1 MFLRIRTIGKNSDK
15 LSYALMKHPSKIFIK
30 NNLSCFF
37 NKYTEQETEIIITC
51 KFEEYK
57 LWRESNAYDIDG
69 YVTDREYA
77 LSSLFLKELKTSF
90 GTAINNS
97 YVEDIIY
104 LKSTIFSFEIKLLPF
119 TTSLPVETIEQL
131 FTGCGEWYSNV
142 LITQLSEDIE
152 YLQNKFKVYS
162 VEYKY
167 VGTISDLFSKMMIL
181 IPTIDNYIHF
191 NPDAELLSNQFEK
204 YGQGWVENH
213 PLQTLILNRFMRYK
227 KKLVEKYFTN
237 TTEKQE
243 TESSLEEKVNLGEY
257 RLRWIE
263 EQIKNLN
270 VTSVVDCGC
279 GSGRLLERLSPNKNL
294 ELYGV
299 DCNPTS
305 IIHAKRHNRKL
316 QDNIWFSSLLYK
328 DEKLLNK
335 DCFVLQ
341 EVIEHMEEFQLNKS
355 IDNIFGYYKPK
366 YVLVTTPNILYNSVF
381 EITGLRHRDH
391 KFEFTIDELADWCG
405 SIHNKYRYCI
415 KYLLFDTLIGE
426 AKEIAGSEQ
435 YPTFGVIFVRE

>member
-1 MFLRIRTIGKNSDK
+1 MFLSIKTKGTNADK
-15 LSYALMKHPSKIFIK
+15 LSYVLMKHPTKIFTK
-30 NNLSCFF
+30 DNLTCFF
-37 NKYTEQETEIIITC
+37 PKYSQDECEAVISC
-51 KFEEYK
+51 KFPEYK
-57 LWRESNAYDIDG
+57 LWKESNAYDIDG

-97 YVEDIIY
+97 YAEDIVY
-104 LKSTIFSFEIKLLPF
+104 LKNTIMYFEVKLLPF
-119 TTSLPVETIEQL
+119 TTSLPIETIEQL
-131 FTGCGEWYSNV
+131 FIECSYTDVVIN
-142 LITQLSEDIE
+142 QLSEDTE
-152 YLQNKFKVYS
+152 YLQNKFRVYS
-162 VEYKY
+162 AEYKST
-167 VGTISDLFSKMMIL
+167 GTISDLFSKMMVL

-191 NPDAELLSNQFEK
+191 NPDAEILSNQFEK
-204 YGQGWVENH
+204 YGQGWVEKH

-227 KKLVEKYFTN
+227 KKLVDKYFTN

-243 TESSLEEKVNLGEY
+243 TETSLEEKVNLGEH

-305 IIHAKRHNRKL
+305 IIHAKRHNKKI

-355 IDNIFGYYKPK
+355 IDNIFNYYKPK
-366 YVLVTTPNILYNSVF
+366 YVLVTTPNISYNSVF
-381 EITGLRHRDH
+381 GITGLRHRDH
-391 KFEFTIDELADWCG
+391 KFEFTDSEITNWAFSAQD
-405 SIHNKYRYCI
+405 KYPQYQVI
-415 KYLLFDTLIGE
+415 EVPVSIGE
-426 AKEIAGSEQ
+426 GKEVAQKGVLD
-435 YPTFGVIFVRE
+435 YPTFGVIFKRR